1 MYDIAVRSA
10 TLIRPVTISGTGLFS
25 GERCRAVIRPARSGA
40 GITFMRGD
48 VTIHAHPDNYLESPN
63 CSILA
68 HGEAQ
73 VAQTEHVLAA
83 LWAAGIDTAMIELVG
98 PELPSRD
105 GSARPPYD
113 VIATG
118 GRELQ
123 GERRKLALTEP
134 LTVGEPPGPSIT
146 IEPAESLEVS
156 YTFSHA
162 ELGDQH
168 FSATIT
174 RDWAVENILP
184 ARTFITEKEA
194 QEAVAAGILQHADET
209 AALLIR
215 NGQPGSPLRFD
226 DEYAR
231 HKVLDLLGDLY
242 AVPLEL
248 EGKITAD
255 RSGHALNRELAR
267 KLAALKPAPPPEGR
281 SVSPGSQQ

>member
-1 MYDIAVRSA
+1 MYHIAVRSA

-25 GERCRAVIRPARSGA
+25 GERCRAVIRPARAGA
-40 GITFMRGD
+40 GITFVRGD
-48 VTIHAHPDNYLESPN
+48 AAIHAHPDNYLESPN

-68 HGEAQ
+68 HEGAQ

-118 GRELQ
+118 GRELL
-123 GERRKLALTEP
+123 GERRKLDLKDP
-134 LTVGEPPGPSIT
+134 LRVGEPPEPSIT
-146 IEPAESLEVS
+146 IEPAEGLEVVYS
-156 YTFSHA
+156 FSHP
-162 ELGDQH
+162 ELGDQQ
-168 FSATIT
+168 FSGGIT
-174 RDWAVENILP
+174 RDWAVDGLLP

-194 QEAVAAGILQHADET
+194 EEATAAGILQHADET

-215 NGQPGSPLRFD
+215 DGQPSDPLRFD

-248 EGKITAD
+248 QGKITAD

-267 KLAALKPAPPPEGR
+267 QLAALKPAPPEKKPE
-281 SVSPGSQQ
+281 